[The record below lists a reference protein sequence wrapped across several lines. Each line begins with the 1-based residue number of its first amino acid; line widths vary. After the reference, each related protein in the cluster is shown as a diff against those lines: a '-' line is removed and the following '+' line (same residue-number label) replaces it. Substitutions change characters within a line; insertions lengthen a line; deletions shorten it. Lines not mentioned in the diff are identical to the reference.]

1 VIGSGK
7 KLRQSGAKKLGAG
20 AIKGTSAC
28 PFRFTQESPM
38 RYNILGRTG
47 LFVSELCLGTMTFG
61 GGSGIYSSMGGLQQK
76 EADGLVK
83 TAIDAGINFIDT
95 SDVYSK
101 GLSEQITGQAL
112 RNLGIA
118 REDVIVATKF
128 FGPTGDGPNARG
140 TSRSHMLY
148 ALEGSLKRL
157 QVDHIDLYQIHG
169 FDQITPMEETLRA
182 LETVVQQGKVRYI
195 GVSNW
200 AAWQIAKAV
209 GISSQFNL
217 ARFASL
223 QAHYTIAGRDLER
236 ELVPMMESEGIGLM
250 VWSPLA
256 GGFLSGK
263 YSRDGAKEG
272 DNRRA
277 TFDFPPINEERGYNA
292 IDAMKPIAEAKGVS
306 IAQIALAWLLHQ
318 KAVTSVII
326 GAKKPEQLDDNIAA
340 TKVALTGAELKT
352 LDEVSKLP
360 AEYPGWVF
368 EFQSKV
374 RGDQLKQEP
383 RGA

>member
-1 VIGSGK
+1 
-7 KLRQSGAKKLGAG
+7 
-20 AIKGTSAC
+20 
-28 PFRFTQESPM
+28 M

-61 GGSGIYSSMGGLQQK
+61 GGSGIYSSMGGLQQR

-101 GLSEQITGQAL
+101 GLSEKITGQAL

-118 REDVIVATKF
+118 RDDVIVATKF

-209 GISSQFNL
+209 GISNQFNL

-256 GGFLSGK
+256 GGFLTGK

-277 TFDFPPINEERGYNA
+277 TFDFPPVNEERGYNV

-340 TKVALTGAELKT
+340 TKVALTDAELKT

-383 RGA
+383 RGT

>member
-1 VIGSGK
+1 
-7 KLRQSGAKKLGAG
+7 
-20 AIKGTSAC
+20 
-28 PFRFTQESPM
+28 M

-76 EADGLVK
+76 EADGLIK

-118 REDVIVATKF
+118 REDMIVATKF

-209 GISSQFNL
+209 GISNQFNL

-236 ELVPMMESEGIGLM
+236 ELVPIMESEGIGLM
-250 VWSPLA
+250 VWIPLA
-256 GGFLSGK
+256 CGFLSGK
-263 YSRDGAKEG
+263 YSRDGAREG

-277 TFDFPPINEERGYNA
+277 TFDFPPVNEERGHNV
-292 IDAMKPIAEAKGVS
+292 IDAMKPIAAAKGVS
-306 IAQIALAWLLHQ
+306 IARIALAWLLHQ

-326 GAKKPEQLDDNIAA
+326 GARKPEQLDDNIAA
-340 TKVALTGAELKT
+340 TKVALTDAELKT

>member
-1 VIGSGK
+1 
-7 KLRQSGAKKLGAG
+7 
-20 AIKGTSAC
+20 
-28 PFRFTQESPM
+28 M
-38 RYNILGRTG
+38 RYNTLGRTG

-200 AAWQIAKAV
+200 AAWQIAKAI
-209 GISSQFNL
+209 GISNQFNL

-236 ELVPMMESEGIGLM
+236 ELVPMMQSEGIGLM

-277 TFDFPPINEERGYNA
+277 TFDFPPVNEERGYNV
-292 IDAMKPIAEAKGVS
+292 IDAMKPIAETKGVS

-374 RGDQLKQEP
+374 RGDQLKLEP